1 MKTFRLIGMA
11 LLAVVMCVNFAS
23 CSDDE
28 DENNDGGTV
37 VSGKLLRSMSEDDNN
52 NYLFSYNEKK
62 QLISATLGGDKINV
76 KWSDSDIIVETIS
89 TGFKEEPANFIIKN
103 GIITSTVWDKETET
117 LTYDNNKHQTKL
129 VCGLGE
135 MTISASLA
143 IMMEEKQSHALAH
156 IMQIKKI
163 SIQPLILML

>member
-1 MKTFRLIGMA
+1 MA

-89 TGFKEEPANFIIKN
+89 TSFKEEPANFM
-103 GIITSTVWDKETET
+103 VVFHRVCPEPVPRT
-117 LTYDNNKHQTKL
+117 L
-129 VCGLGE
+129 
-135 MTISASLA
+135 
-143 IMMEEKQSHALAH
+143 
-156 IMQIKKI
+156 
-163 SIQPLILML
+163 

>member
-1 MKTFRLIGMA
+1 MA

-62 QLISATLGGDKINV
+62 QLISATLGGDKI
-76 KWSDSDIIVETIS
+76 
-89 TGFKEEPANFIIKN
+89 
-103 GIITSTVWDKETET
+103 
-117 LTYDNNKHQTKL
+117 L
-129 VCGLGE
+129 
-135 MTISASLA
+135 SL
-143 IMMEEKQSHALAH
+143 IH
-156 IMQIKKI
+156 I
-163 SIQPLILML
+163 